1 MKKVQVCVKNGLEK
15 TRYVDVIID
24 NKQTVSDAINIV
36 KKNSTALGISPLA
49 YIGRGNS
56 GVEPAGQYNKHKA
69 GTILDGD
76 WNSYYFGDVLVEGGK

>member
-56 GVEPAGQYNKHKA
+56 GVEPAGQYNKYKA

-76 WNSYYFGDVLVEGGK
+76 WNSYCFGDVLVEGGK

>member
-56 GVEPAGQYNKHKA
+56 GVEPAGQYNNK
-69 GTILDGD
+69 
-76 WNSYYFGDVLVEGGK
+76 

>member
-56 GVEPAGQYNKHKA
+56 GVEPAGKYNKHKA

-76 WNSYYFGDVLVEGGK
+76 WNSYCFGDVLVEGGK

>member
-1 MKKVQVCVKNGLEK
+1 MKKVQVCVRNGLEK

-36 KKNSTALGISPLA
+36 KKNSATLGIGPLA
-49 YIGRGNS
+49 YISRGNS

-76 WNSYYFGDVLVEGGK
+76 WNSYCFGDVLVEGGK

>member
-36 KKNSTALGISPLA
+36 KRIVLL
-49 YIGRGNS
+49 
-56 GVEPAGQYNKHKA
+56 
-69 GTILDGD
+69 
-76 WNSYYFGDVLVEGGK
+76 WVLVHLPILVEAIVALSLLVNIINIRLVLFLMVIGIAIVLVMFL

>member
-1 MKKVQVCVKNGLEK
+1 MKNGLEK

-56 GVEPAGQYNKHKA
+56 GVESAGQYNKHKA

-76 WNSYYFGDVLVEGGK
+76 WNSYCFGDVLVEGGK